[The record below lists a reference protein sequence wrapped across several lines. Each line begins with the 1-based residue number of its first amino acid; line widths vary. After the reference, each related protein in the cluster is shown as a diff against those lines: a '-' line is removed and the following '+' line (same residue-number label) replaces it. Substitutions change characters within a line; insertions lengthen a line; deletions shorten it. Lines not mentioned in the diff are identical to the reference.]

1 MIDIITQSLND
12 LRWNK
17 SWNRYGRKKL
27 DLADGGEDEPD
38 RYYFITGLIRDWSRC
53 AYNNYTPSLK
63 ISKASYLEKHHMLM
77 GLAAMLIKEYDPAFT
92 YTSIQFSKCVKT
104 PKHRD
109 RNNIGNS
116 VIVGF
121 GDYTGGSLI
130 IYDEQG
136 NEHAHDIYHKPLVF
150 NANQEYH
157 RTQDFKGT
165 RFTITW
171 FTIKDFN

>member
-12 LRWNK
+12 LRWDK
-17 SWNRYGRKKL
+17 SQHRYGRKTL
-27 DLADGGEDEPD
+27 DLANGDKDEPE
-38 RYYFITGLIRDWSRC
+38 RYYFITGLIRDWSLREH
-53 AYNNYTPSLK
+53 NNWTPSLK

-77 GLAAMLIKEYDPAFT
+77 GLAAMLIKEYDPTFT

-150 NANQEYH
+150 NANQQYH
-157 RTQDFKGT
+157 RTEDFTGM
-165 RFTITW
+165 RYTITF